1 MKNIVY
7 LLVALVS
14 MLTVKAQD
22 FQGVATYES
31 KTSMEDMKK
40 FTGRNKE
47 VPPEMMKM
55 IEERMK
61 KMFEKT
67 FTLKFDRT
75 ASTYEEEEKLEGGA
89 NDPMSQGF
97 KMMGSM
103 MGGGGK
109 HYKNVKTK
117 TMLQEKDIFGKEFLV
132 NDSLPGIKWVMVNE
146 SKKIGN
152 YTCYKATA
160 EIPVD
165 KSNMMNYRPKK
176 GAEEEMDKK
185 TDEELKKTNF
195 MDMVEMPDTRVITAW
210 YTPEIPINQGP
221 ANYWGLP
228 GLILEVSDDKTVL
241 LCSKVVLNPKEKSEI
256 KAPKKGEKV
265 TQAEFTD
272 IMTKKMQELQEM
284 GGGGPGGRNGGGR
297 GRFGG

>member
-7 LLVALVS
+7 IFAALVS
-14 MLTVKAQD
+14 MLTVKAQE

-31 KTSMEDMKK
+31 KTSMDDMKK
-40 FTGRNKE
+40 FSGGNKE
-47 VPPEMMKM
+47 ITPEMQKM
-55 IEERMK
+55 IEERLK
-61 KMFEKT
+61 PMFEKT
-67 FTLKFDRT
+67 FILKFDRT
-75 ASTYEEEEKLEGGA
+75 ASTYEEEEKLDAPGDQMA
-89 NDPMSQGF
+89 QGF

-103 MGGGGK
+103 FGGGGK

-132 NDSLPGIKWVMVNE
+132 SDSLPGIKWVVGTE

-160 EIPVD
+160 VVPVD

-176 GAEEEMDKK
+176 GAEEEMKK
-185 TDEELKKTNF
+185 KSEEEMKKTNF
-195 MDMVEMPDTRVITAW
+195 MDMVEMPTERTITAW
-210 YTPEIPINQGP
+210 YTPEIPVNQGP

-265 TQAEFTD
+265 TQEQFAD
-272 IMTKKMQELQEM
+272 IMTKKIQEMQEM
-284 GGGGPGGRNGGGR
+284 GGGPGGGRR